1 MTKYTRLL
9 LKPLVLTR
17 PDLRHGGSVGGA
29 GRGAI
34 QEHGDVQGGGEQGG
48 KLPGDSDTLLYC
60 DATDGDEWTD
70 I

>member
-9 LKPLVLTR
+9 LKPFVFACS
-17 PDLRHGGSVGGA
+17 DLRHGGSVGGA

-34 QEHGDVQGGGEQGG
+34 QEHGDIQGRGEQGG
-48 KLPGDSDTLLYC
+48 ELPGNSDTLLHCYP
-60 DATDGDEWTD
+60 TDGDEWTD